1 MLGAWE
7 VDIWARKLLYGVE
20 HVEDSENLK
29 KIAIPRFEKNVLKVG
44 KTHFRLSLEYF
55 ALPEAL
61 TMALMVTASGASSVT
76 VRDRPN
82 NVLGVE
88 WEVGVAKSKNRVA
101 AIFLLPVWPLELPR
115 RTFLANMASACP
127 LKGSTPLN

>member
-7 VDIWARKLLYGVE
+7 VDIWARKLLYGVKR
-20 HVEDSENLK
+20 VNDSENIK
-29 KIAIPRFEKNVLKVG
+29 KIAIPRFQKNALKVG
-44 KTHFRLSLEYF
+44 KTHFRLWNIF

-61 TMALMVTASGASSVT
+61 TMALMVTAPGASSVT

-88 WEVGVAKSKNRVA
+88 
-101 AIFLLPVWPLELPR
+101 
-115 RTFLANMASACP
+115 
-127 LKGSTPLN
+127 